1 MEKTWKPTTAGILSI
16 VAGAFGAILGIVFL
30 TLGTITGG
38 LLGVLGVIGLPDLS
52 SIILPALG
60 GIIGALAAIPLAL
73 GIVAIIGGIHALK
86 RRKWGLALAG
96 AICALIASPG
106 FVLGALAIIFVS
118 MGKGEFEQSAK

>member
-1 MEKTWKPTTAGILSI
+1 
-16 VAGAFGAILGIVFL
+16 VFL
-30 TLGTITGG
+30 TLGTIVGTIVGG
-38 LLGVLGVIGLPDLS
+38 VFGVIGLPDLS
-52 SIILPALG
+52 SIILPPLA
-60 GIIGALAAIPLAL
+60 GIIGALAAIPLAF
-73 GIVAIIGGIHALK
+73 GIAAIIGGIYALK